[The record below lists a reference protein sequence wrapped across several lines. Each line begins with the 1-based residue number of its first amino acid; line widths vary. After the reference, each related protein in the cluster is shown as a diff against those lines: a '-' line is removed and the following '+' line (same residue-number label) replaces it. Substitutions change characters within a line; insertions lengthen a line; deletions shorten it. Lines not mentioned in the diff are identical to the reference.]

1 MFGTIIFF
9 IVTALGLGSLFAN
22 LLKKESLFERMTITL
37 GLGISLWVVLGS
49 VMALFKIPLVWWLF
63 LTPSILLLVW
73 LSYSH
78 RWFFRGITVNWK
90 KAVIPLLI
98 FAITASMHLTGTFK
112 QSYLH
117 DDDPWGHAEGSK
129 YVAVEKNINP
139 PVPEG
144 GIRLFG
150 YLGSYPP

>member
-73 LSYSH
+73 LSYYH

-98 FAITASMHLTGTFK
+98 FSVTLFMYVSGSF
-112 QSYLH
+112 SYPYLE
-117 DDDPWGHAEGSK
+117 DDDPLGHAEGSV
-129 YVAVEKNINP
+129 YVTI
-139 PVPEG
+139 
-144 GIRLFG
+144 
-150 YLGSYPP
+150 